1 MPLPMWRCMPSRAQS
16 CLTVPFLPSGHWLG
30 TRFVSQNRGNSG
42 SSLEPSP
49 GMENDANQY
58 WAWFDSAFAPMP
70 GWAGSMNS
78 VQAAASRNASVCPC
92 KKNGIDTRL
101 YTIIYSTLKI
111 LKHRTMNKALC
122 CGWAPWQPRRFTASI
137 RSQRYALWAQSLD
150 RLMRHTWLS
159 LKIKDLE
166 DHRLTCRF
174 LVLII
179 QLFRYPIWIHI
190 RHLC

>member
-1 MPLPMWRCMPSRAQS
+1 MMPTNIGHGLTQPLPLCLVDPAAWILCRPQRLAMHLYARA
-16 CLTVPFLPSGHWLG
+16 
-30 TRFVSQNRGNSG
+30 
-42 SSLEPSP
+42 
-49 GMENDANQY
+49 
-58 WAWFDSAFAPMP
+58 
-70 GWAGSMNS
+70 
-78 VQAAASRNASVCPC
+78 
-92 KKNGIDTRL
+92 KKMYIYTRL

-111 LKHRTMNKALC
+111 LKHRTVNKALC
-122 CGWAPWQPRRFTASI
+122 CGWAPWQPRRFTAWI

-179 QLFRYPIWIHI
+179 QLFRYPIWTHI